1 LALVEE
7 EARLVARRPD
17 EETHLVLGDLRL
29 DVAER
34 SRVLIDVR
42 RKPLPVGRDARHL
55 EDDAHISE
63 KLDEELAEELPA
75 TKEAR
80 GVELEND
87 QARIAVDDEPAQPVP
102 FGMDDPVG
110 IGSALEPE
118 EVSPE
123 RHRPGEPLAEEV
135 LIERQVRVV
144 GDKPNLDVRAPV
156 PEPAPDRETGRARD
170 EDLVAV
176 PRLPRNLLDRTPKD
190 PRMT

>member
-1 LALVEE
+1 DLSCAPERPRGDREAPCVRERIENLGPAHETGPALPILALVEE

-102 FGMDDPVG
+102 F
-110 IGSALEPE
+110 
-118 EVSPE
+118 
-123 RHRPGEPLAEEV
+123 
-135 LIERQVRVV
+135 
-144 GDKPNLDVRAPV
+144 
-156 PEPAPDRETGRARD
+156 
-170 EDLVAV
+170 
-176 PRLPRNLLDRTPKD
+176 
-190 PRMT
+190 